1 MTRRPELAPTPTP
14 RPPGPNRLAGISL
27 GLLLLVALLLFTP
40 LLGYRVPVWV
50 LALLL
55 AARLGVQLLRARS
68 DARLRRPV
76 SWLLDAG
83 LILLLLSTR
92 PA

>member
-1 MTRRPELAPTPTP
+1 MTKPPEPAPH
-14 RPPGPNRLAGISL
+14 PPGPNRLAAVSL
-27 GLLLLVALLLFTP
+27 GLLLLAALLLFAP

-76 SWLLDAG
+76 SWLLDAA
-83 LILLLLSTR
+83 LIALLLTTR
-92 PA
+92 PV